1 MKQNPFSKQ
10 ELPVDIMQAPSGQS
24 TKSNRLSNLKK
35 RLDMKDGDEHFLPI
49 AVGPINDMYLQIRH
63 ISAFPFGAGK
73 MDNLI
78 HDTTSNR
85 R

>member
-10 ELPVDIMQAPSGQS
+10 SSTDDIMQAPSGQTS
-24 TKSNRLSNLKK
+24 KSMILSNLKK

-49 AVGPINDMYLQIRH
+49 AVGPINNMYLQIRH
-63 ISAFPFGAGK
+63 ISAFPFGAGR

-78 HDTTSNR
+78 HDTTANR